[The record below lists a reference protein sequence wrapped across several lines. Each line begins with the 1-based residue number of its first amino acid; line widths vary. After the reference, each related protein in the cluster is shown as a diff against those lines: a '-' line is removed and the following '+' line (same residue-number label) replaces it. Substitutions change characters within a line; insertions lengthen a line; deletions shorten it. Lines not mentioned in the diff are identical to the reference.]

1 MTEPEA
7 ILSSFLERADSD
19 DRLLP
24 SHVSLFTAL
33 YYLFRKTGLGNTVKI
48 SRKKLM
54 PLAKIHSISTYHR
67 CMSDLIAF
75 NYIIYQPSYDH
86 YSGSLVTFSD
96 LKQKT

>member
-1 MTEPEA
+1 MRDQEA
-7 ILSSFLERADSD
+7 ILSSFLEKADND

-33 YYLFRKTGLGNTVKI
+33 YYLLRKTGSKNTVKI

-67 CMSDLIAF
+67 CISDLTAF

-86 YSGSLVTFSD
+86 YLGSMVTFP
-96 LKQKT
+96 T